1 MSTGRSYLLPSKKEI
16 DRVGAS
22 RILIVGRKVNRDTP
36 NATGTSARLSSLF
49 TISILA
55 VFAVNIIVDLILSKV
70 HASKD
75 AIR

>member
-1 MSTGRSYLLPSKKEI
+1 MATGRSYLLPSKKEI
-16 DRVGAS
+16 GRVGAS

-36 NATGTSARLSSLF
+36 TATGTSARLSSLF
-49 TISILA
+49 TVSILA
-55 VFAVNIIVDLILSKV
+55 AFAVNIFVDLIPSKV